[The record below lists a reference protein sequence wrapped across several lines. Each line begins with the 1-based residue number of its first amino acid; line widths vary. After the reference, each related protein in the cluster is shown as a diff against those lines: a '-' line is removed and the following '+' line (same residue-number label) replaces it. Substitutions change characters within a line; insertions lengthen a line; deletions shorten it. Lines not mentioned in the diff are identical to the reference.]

1 MNPLMKE
8 RQILKMISAASSLKE
23 NDGQC
28 LYWLEFKYPIKNR
41 LRLSIPSKIESY
53 AMFGTT
59 VDETRTKAVEL
70 MFDLAMHHYISNVR
84 RFDRTMEVR
93 FKECRGGRE
102 PNFGARTVQ
111 KIVRIIEKASRS
123 RRHNI

>member
-8 RQILKMISAASSLKE
+8 SQILKMISTASSLKE

-28 LYWLEFKYPIKNR
+28 LYWIDFKYPIRKHTC
-41 LRLSIPSKIESY
+41 LPIPSKKESY
-53 AMFGTT
+53 ASFGTT
-59 VDETRTKAVEL
+59 MDETRTKAVGL

-84 RFDRTMEVR
+84 RIDRTMEVR

-102 PNFGARTVQ
+102 PNFGPRTIQ
-111 KIVRIIEKASRS
+111 KIARIIEKACVPEDPF
-123 RRHNI
+123 